1 MRIIDAAH
9 GKLQCEQTICSD
21 QVSWQELCPVPASNS
36 SAITEDKPELEQDAA
51 RAEVAARSDR
61 ENVG

>member
-1 MRIIDAAH
+1 MR
-9 GKLQCEQTICSD
+9 TICSD
-21 QVSWQELCPVPASNS
+21 QVSWQELCPVSASNS